1 MEQVFTGVL
10 TNILVINFFIRRMV
24 RMVNGGRFHI
34 PALFSRDFFAE
45 GFTVMP
51 NILIKYSDRLG
62 LEGTDLLIL
71 LAIFYF
77 QQTGRYELE
86 IADFSQLL
94 HIQERQIQVSIE
106 KMRDLGLLTDI
117 DQSLE
122 TTGLFEK
129 VADLWAE
136 ERMRAVQQKQQEAA
150 ITVQLKAG
158 KEQLLSPLINI
169 INLFEREFG
178 RALTPIEIDQI
189 KNWYCEHGYAE
200 TLIKEAL
207 KRAVLRGIL
216 NLNYMDKILASW
228 AKMNIRT
235 TREVIQYEER
245 FQDKKK
251 RKEQSD
257 PDQKIAKEQD
267 EKFKDIYLT

>member
-86 IADFSQLL
+86 
-94 HIQERQIQVSIE
+94 
-106 KMRDLGLLTDI
+106 
-117 DQSLE
+117 
-122 TTGLFEK
+122 
-129 VADLWAE
+129 
-136 ERMRAVQQKQQEAA
+136 
-150 ITVQLKAG
+150 
-158 KEQLLSPLINI
+158 
-169 INLFEREFG
+169 
-178 RALTPIEIDQI
+178 TPNSSVYR
-189 KNWYCEHGYAE
+189 KNA
-200 TLIKEAL
+200 
-207 KRAVLRGIL
+207 
-216 NLNYMDKILASW
+216 
-228 AKMNIRT
+228 
-235 TREVIQYEER
+235 
-245 FQDKKK
+245 
-251 RKEQSD
+251 
-257 PDQKIAKEQD
+257 
-267 EKFKDIYLT
+267 

>member
-1 MEQVFTGVL
+1 M

-77 QQTGRYELE
+77 QQTGQYELE